1 MKHKKVDLYFGDIAR
16 FEVELHDH
24 DCFSVC
30 LTEYQKNEE
39 KSTYGNDF
47 YEERFTTEV
56 FVGEEE
62 IKSIINALQFMVGEN
77 DA

>member
-47 YEERFTTEV
+47 Y
-56 FVGEEE
+56 
-62 IKSIINALQFMVGEN
+62 
-77 DA
+77 